1 MGSLSST
8 MLCEEEIEELKNIT
22 VFDEREIEHLYERFQ
37 FLDRES
43 RGYLTYNELN
53 NIPEFQSNP
62 FSHLIMKSI
71 EKMTDYE
78 KMTFPHFLEFLGI
91 FSEKASKKKRV
102 RYLFDI
108 FDLNGDGRLCRN
120 VLIRVNK
127 MMGQDGKMEEVENLL
142 NIYDEGGKG
151 YLDISDFTKFYESDP
166 LIDKNMII
174 DFSKNLK
181 QRRQVGFMQVLWPS
195 TYKDGE

>member
-8 MLCEEEIEELKNIT
+8 MLCEEEIEELKNTT

-91 FSEKASKKKRV
+91 FSERNSKRNRI

-120 VLIRVNK
+120 VLIRINK
-127 MMGQDGKMEEVENLL
+127 MMGQDGRVEEAENLL

-151 YLDISDFTKFYESDP
+151 YLDISDFTRFYESDP

-181 QRRQVGFMQVLWPS
+181 ERRQVGFMQVLWPS
-195 TYKDGE
+195 TYKDEP